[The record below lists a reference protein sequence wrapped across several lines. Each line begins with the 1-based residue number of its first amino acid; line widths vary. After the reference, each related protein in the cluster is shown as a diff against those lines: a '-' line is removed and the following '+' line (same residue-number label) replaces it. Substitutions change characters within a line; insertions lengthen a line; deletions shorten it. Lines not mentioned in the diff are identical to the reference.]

1 MERAVGTVQARG
13 RISPLEQSS
22 GSKGPGKKES
32 AGTLQPR
39 ASRSAPSFAG
49 SNATGV
55 RGGLAPRALPPGIG
69 GPAPTT
75 DRHPGGN
82 CERDIGRVLAGWTS
96 VRSFESDAVVN
107 KRRVPRSWRCHP
119 ERTPK
124 NDLSEPRSD
133 RQDLR
138 EQERGDILDIDQKRE
153 VPALLDG
160 SVPGGVSIR
169 TQVAV

>member
-1 MERAVGTVQARG
+1 MEQ
-13 RISPLEQSS
+13 I
-22 GSKGPGKKES
+22 
-32 AGTLQPR
+32 
-39 ASRSAPSFAG
+39 
-49 SNATGV
+49 
-55 RGGLAPRALPPGIG
+55 
-69 GPAPTT
+69 
-75 DRHPGGN
+75 HGGN

-96 VRSFESDAVVN
+96 DRGFEFDAVVN
-107 KRRVPRSWRCHP
+107 KRRVPRSWRHHP

-138 EQERGDILDIDQKRE
+138 EQERGDILDIDQERE
-153 VPALLDG
+153 APVLLDG